1 MVVAVSSLV
10 SYACSFTLFNW
21 FMLDNHAMMYEPYCA
36 IRSAI
41 TPSISSLRRRFL
53 TPTFTLVSCFVLT
66 MTPTLAVDIP
76 YFSATSAVV

>member
-1 MVVAVSSLV
+1 MVVPVSSLL

-21 FMLDNHAMMYEPYCA
+21 IMVSGQAMMYEPNCA
-36 IRSAI
+36 ILSAI

-53 TPTFTLVSCFVLT
+53 TPTFTLVSFLAFT
-66 MTPTLAVDIP
+66 ITPTLAVDIP